1 MNEFSDSVL
10 ISIRLA
16 DGSFFP
22 IIRRVDSKKC
32 TLTMVPSRKGQ
43 ERVDLQFFHHG
54 EEGDTP
60 RELGRLSLA
69 ELPLDGSTELTV
81 NAEIGSEGSFAA
93 SVEHV
98 GSGLTESAEFM
109 LPENGAVPR
118 DAEASTFPRIM
129 GVVFVVVLLGL
140 IMLATF
146 SFAQWG
152 RMEPEPAP
160 LSLGCPET
168 RLEIT

>member
-1 MNEFSDSVL
+1 MNEVSDSVL

-22 IIRRVDSKKC
+22 IIRRGDSKKC
-32 TLTMVPSRKGQ
+32 TLTMVPSNEGQ
-43 ERVDLQFFHHG
+43 ERVDLQFLHHG
-54 EEGDTP
+54 AGRDNP

-69 ELPLDGSTELTV
+69 ELPLKESIELRVT
-81 NAEIGSEGSFAA
+81 AEMGPEGAFKA

-98 GSGLTESAEFM
+98 GSGRMESAEFTV
-109 LPENGAVPR
+109 PENGGVPEE
-118 DAEASTFPRIM
+118 AQASTFRRIM

-140 IMLATF
+140 ILTAAF
-146 SFAQWG
+146 SFAKWG

-160 LSLGCPET
+160 LSLVCPEM